1 MKRSFSFLLMVTMLS
16 GAACHRP
23 EAGRLPGESVDAVA
37 GLSPVVSAADLRAE
51 VGFLASDRCEG
62 RLTGSPGVARAAQY
76 IATVFTEAGLQPW
89 GSDGSY
95 YQPFEF
101 AAGVRQVP
109 GKNRMEVLV
118 SSDERAGASCEL
130 DTDFCPLTYSGNGS
144 AEGEVIFV
152 GYGLVEPG
160 AEGKGYD
167 SYAGLDVSGK
177 IVLALRD
184 LPEDVSPE
192 RRQELALYAGDRY
205 KAKLAADRG
214 AKAFLMVMGPNSPHP
229 GTLVRFRESDRTAS
243 VPIIALSVSSGLAD
257 RLLAPAGKDLKS
269 LQTDLD
275 GGELGH
281 SQKVTGQQV
290 RVNVELER
298 VFNHC
303 RNVIGVLPPLGDVD
317 EYVLVGAHYDHIGTG
332 EGLGS
337 LAKEDERGDIHNGAD
352 DNASGTSV
360 VLEMAESIAASR
372 AKVDP
377 ETPQRGVIFAAW
389 SGEELGLV
397 GSSHYVNNPP
407 VPLDKTVAYFNF
419 DMVGR
424 LRDDKLIV
432 QGVGSSPAWPGMIE
446 RHNAQAGF
454 SLNLNNDPYLPTDST
469 VFYTSSVPGLTFFT
483 DLHADYNRPTDD
495 ADTLNYD
502 GMERIA
508 RFAEQL
514 VLEAAR
520 PDSRIAYAKVEGAA
534 PSGGRGG
541 MRAYTGIVPDFA
553 AGQIEGVKLADVRA
567 DGPAA
572 QAGLKAGDLIVEFG
586 GKKIASLRDYADAL
600 IGAKID
606 EPVTVVV
613 MRGDE
618 RISLTITPTVRSR

>member
-1 MKRSFSFLLMVTMLS
+1 MKRSLSYLLVVTVLA
-16 GAACHRP
+16 GARCHDP
-23 EAGRLPGESVDAVA
+23 NVGRLPGESFEAA
-37 GLSPVVSAADLRAE
+37 AELSPLVSAADLRTE
-51 VGFLASDRCEG
+51 VGFLASDDCEG

-76 IATVFTEAGLQPW
+76 IATVFSEAGLQPL
-89 GSDGSY
+89 GDDDSY
-95 YQPFEF
+95 YQPFKF

-109 GKNRMEVLV
+109 GKSRMEVLV
-118 SSDERAGASCEL
+118 SSDEKAGASCEL
-130 DTDFCPLTYSGNGS
+130 DTDFRPLTYSGNGN
-144 AEGEVIFV
+144 AEGEVVFV
-152 GYGLVEPG
+152 GYGLVEPS

-167 SYAGLDVSGK
+167 SYAGLEVSDK

-214 AKAFLMVMGPNSPHP
+214 AKAFLMVAGPNSPHA
-229 GTLVRFRESDRTAS
+229 GTLARFRESDRTAS
-243 VPIIALSVSSGLAD
+243 VPIIAFSISGGLAD
-257 RLLAPAGKDLKS
+257 RLLAPAGTDLKS
-269 LQTDLD
+269 LQTSLD
-275 GGELGH
+275 GGVLGH

-290 RVNVELER
+290 RISVELER
-298 VFNHC
+298 VWNRC
-303 RNVIGVLPPLGDVD
+303 RNVVGVLPPVGNVD
-317 EYVLVGAHYDHIGTG
+317 EYVVVGAHYDHIGNG

-352 DNASGTSV
+352 DNASGTAV
-360 VLEMAESIAASR
+360 VLEVAASVAASR
-372 AKVDP
+372 KGPDAAR
-377 ETPQRGVIFAAW
+377 PQRGVIFAAW

-397 GSSHYVNNPP
+397 GSSHYVRNPL

-432 QGVGSSPAWPGMIE
+432 QGVGSSPAWPEMIE
-446 RHNAQAGF
+446 RHNARIGF
-454 SLNLNNDPYLPTDST
+454 DLTLNNDPYLPTDST
-469 VFYTSSVPGLTFFT
+469 VFYTNKVPGLTLFT

-502 GMERIA
+502 GIERIA

-514 VLEAAR
+514 VREAAR
-520 PDSRIAYAKVEGAA
+520 CDSQIAYAKVEGAA

-541 MRAYTGIVPDFA
+541 MRAYTGTVPDFA
-553 AGQIEGVKLADVRA
+553 AGQVEGVKLADVRA

-572 QAGLKAGDLIVEFG
+572 QAGLEAGDLIVEFG
-586 GKKIASLRDYADAL
+586 GKKIANLRDYADAL
-600 IGAKID
+600 IGAKIGQ
-606 EPVTVVV
+606 PVTVVV

-618 RISLTITPTVRSR
+618 RISLTITPTVRPR